1 TKDKR
6 SKHMRNVEARE
17 KEEIRKTV
25 FEYFADEC
33 DVDIKEITDEM
44 NVIRDLE
51 GDSLMLLS
59 LLEIFRKKYDLTIDL
74 KTLGKHLMR
83 RPAETIGQIVE
94 LTTQIVRHG
103 NDIVNVEL

>member
-1 TKDKR
+1 
-6 SKHMRNVEARE
+6 MRQVEAHE
-17 KEEIRKTV
+17 IEEIRKV
-25 FEYFADEC
+25 VYGYFADEC
-33 DVDIKEITDEM
+33 DVDPQTITDNM

-59 LLEIFRKKYDLTIDL
+59 LLEVFRKKYDLSIDL

-103 NDIVNVEL
+103 NDIINVEL